1 MGQLPSEVLV
11 AIVTSGCAAVA
22 SIVTA
27 FISYWHG
34 NQIRESNASMV
45 EFRQSQD
52 ALNEQRSLKEHEQSM
67 MYEAII
73 AGIMASLKASDVSLV
88 ALQGGHL
95 NGNVEDAR
103 KDVDKAIER
112 MEATQRKAVVHLTK
126 EEKK

>member
-1 MGQLPSEVLV
+1 
-11 AIVTSGCAAVA
+11 
-22 SIVTA
+22 
-27 FISYWHG
+27 
-34 NQIRESNASMV
+34 MV